1 MGTVCQ
7 TGPVPLTAP
16 LRTAPAASF
25 MVAVIPGTEAES
37 PGCRHRGDAVNPR
50 PLRGRGGWRS
60 TTAPKARGMA
70 RSWTGGPGHHPP
82 APRWAGAEL
91 GVRSRPQV
99 AGGRRPVPT
108 PSGFCPGQ
116 WSSQPASRHP
126 PQKQGIRLQPFLARC
141 SQPGHSIH
149 LLPVPN
155 TAGAPGVSWG
165 RGQDLSCGE
174 SATHSTHSA
183 PCRWRPAPRGRV
195 CLCVCESVCV

>member
-1 MGTVCQ
+1 MSDRTCAPHCAPENGTRRIIHGRCDPRDRSRESRVQ
-7 TGPVPLTAP
+7 AQRGHAQPTTTA
-16 LRTAPAASF
+16 
-25 MVAVIPGTEAES
+25 G
-37 PGCRHRGDAVNPR
+37 G
-50 PLRGRGGWRS
+50 GGWRS

-126 PQKQGIRLQPFLARC
+126 PQKQGIPLQPFLARC